1 MEDVELAAEGRV
13 EWRRLAATRRLCDRG
28 RRQEVDALL
37 ETLCDL
43 TALLVV
49 YDKGGMVAELLEA
62 GDGRED
68 ECLKR
73 GKREKEEEEKGV
85 CVLSAMWRWLAA
97 ECIAGLVLGCAV
109 SPNTTCSAVLVL
121 GCGHTPA
128 CRHSRAASQTST

>member
-13 EWRRLAATRRLCDRG
+13 EGRRLAATRRLCNRG

-68 ECLKR
+68 ECL
-73 GKREKEEEEKGV
+73 
-85 CVLSAMWRWLAA
+85 
-97 ECIAGLVLGCAV
+97 
-109 SPNTTCSAVLVL
+109 
-121 GCGHTPA
+121 
-128 CRHSRAASQTST
+128 